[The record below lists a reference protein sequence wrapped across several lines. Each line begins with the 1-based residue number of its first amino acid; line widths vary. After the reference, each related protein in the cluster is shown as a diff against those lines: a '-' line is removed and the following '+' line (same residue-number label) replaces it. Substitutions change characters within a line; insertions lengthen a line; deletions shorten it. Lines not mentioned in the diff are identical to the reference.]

1 MFTSRLSDYYQII
14 LAHVNIAINKA
25 ALHMCE
31 NTMMRDCYAR
41 VRIMYINNSVS

>member
-14 LAHVNIAINKA
+14 LVHVNIAINKA

-31 NTMMRDCYAR
+31 CNDERFLCKGQDN
-41 VRIMYINNSVS
+41 VH